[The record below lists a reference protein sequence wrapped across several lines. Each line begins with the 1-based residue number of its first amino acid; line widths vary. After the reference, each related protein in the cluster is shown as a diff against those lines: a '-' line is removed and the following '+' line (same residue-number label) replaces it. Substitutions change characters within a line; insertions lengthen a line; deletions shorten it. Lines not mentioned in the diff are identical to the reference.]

1 MPQELEALLRK
12 SLDDVDRA
20 RKTQIAAGALFLCL
34 FVAMTFWISRTA
46 GTNDVRTVVTDSA
59 KLVAFVVG
67 FCTFAIC
74 LFVARMTQKILKA
87 IELLSQK

>member
-20 RKTQIAAGALFLCL
+20 RKKQLAAGALFLGL
-34 FVAMTFWISRTA
+34 FVAMAFWIGRAASA
-46 GTNDVRTVVTDSA
+46 NDVRTVVTDSA
-59 KLVAFVVG
+59 KLVAFVVA

-74 LFVARMTQKILKA
+74 VFVARMTQKILKA

>member
-1 MPQELEALLRK
+1 MPQELEVVLRK

-20 RKTQIAAGALFLCL
+20 KKRQIVAGALFLCL
-34 FVAMTFWISRTA
+34 FVGWALWISRTA
-46 GTNDVRTVVTDSA
+46 RVNDVRVVVTESA
-59 KLVAFVVG
+59 QLVAFVVA

-74 LFVARMTQKILKA
+74 VFVARMTQKILKA